1 VITGPI
7 TFTDNVYWPS
17 LANGYPSVASDLPTQ
32 WIAPIVEIDPGYKT
46 QLLPNEL
53 AALTI
58 KVSTVDFLP
67 YNNHPLTV
75 TLGQSPALM
84 NFVSLIGGATCQSC
98 PPNSREWVLNIDANE
113 SYPAVVTLTVRAL
126 TPATPGVFNV
136 PVSATLAYQG
146 LPNLPQPPATT
157 AYAIDNSVGQAKFG
171 KIGPIVYAPAGQFKL
186 PLYIDLGTPFLMCKA
201 QVSLNKGAGFNL
213 LGNLGAVQ
221 SVTHTLPGGYNQ
233 LWTLQV
239 QADNGKIS
247 TDTVTVRTDNLAPT
261 VQFTLTQVF
270 TKNLNLLK
278 GLAFDNS
285 GLLRAVEV
293 SIDNGPFKRA
303 LLGDGSVLINAPQA
317 GDVTWS
323 IPIDASYTDG
333 DVVPIVAR
341 AIDQAGNVGP
351 TSDEQLVLLDA
362 TGPSLEVLNTDAI
375 ISGTLYDG
383 SGVAEVALS
392 LDGGATYQLVD
403 RNGSDWSFDRSTWTG
418 GTPLPLG
425 LVRAADV
432 HGNVAQVMFAPDMKQ
447 VYLPLVRR

>member
-1 VITGPI
+1 M
-7 TFTDNVYWPS
+7 
-17 LANGYPSVASDLPTQ
+17 
-32 WIAPIVEIDPGYKT
+32 
-46 QLLPNEL
+46 LPNEL

-58 KVSTVDFLP
+58 KISTVDFLP

-98 PPNSREWVLNIDANE
+98 PPNSREWVLNIDASE

-171 KIGPIVYAPAGQFKL
+171 KLGPIVYAPAGQFKL

-221 SVTHTLPGGYNQ
+221 SVTHTLPSGYNQ

-247 TDTVTVRTDNLAPT
+247 TDTVTVRTDNLVPT
-261 VQFTLTQVF
+261 VQFTLTQIF

-285 GLLRAVEV
+285 GLLKC
-293 SIDNGPFKRA
+293 G
-303 LLGDGSVLINAPQA
+303 GSQRQWRPVQA
-317 GDVTWS
+317 GAAGRWLG
-323 IPIDASYTDG
+323 ADG
-333 DVVPIVAR
+333 CA
-341 AIDQAGNVGP
+341 AG
-351 TSDEQLVLLDA
+351 
-362 TGPSLEVLNTDAI
+362 
-375 ISGTLYDG
+375 
-383 SGVAEVALS
+383 
-392 LDGGATYQLVD
+392 
-403 RNGSDWSFDRSTWTG
+403 R
-418 GTPLPLG
+418 
-425 LVRAADV
+425 
-432 HGNVAQVMFAPDMKQ
+432 
-447 VYLPLVRR
+447 